1 MQRLTALVRGHVQG
15 VAFRNYT
22 QREAKRLKVTG
33 WVANL
38 PDGTVKVVAEGPD
51 EALTQLAQWLHK
63 GSPWARVDHVD
74 AQWSAATGEF
84 RRFASHH

>member
-1 MQRLTALVRGHVQG
+1 MQRLTALVHGHVQG

-33 WVANL
+33 WVTNL

-51 EALTQLAQWLHK
+51 EALTQLEKWLHK
-63 GSPWARVDHVD
+63 GSPWARVDQVD
-74 AQWSAATGEF
+74 AEWSDATGEF
-84 RRFASHH
+84 GRFAVQ